1 MASNA
6 LKGSFIRHV
15 GARSYAQAA
24 PAVAR
29 KDAKLQ
35 HSVLPNK
42 TFVAALDNG
51 APVTRV
57 TVAFKAGSRYESP
70 SDLGLAHVLRSAA
83 GLTTTNASS
92 FIIARKLAQAGAS
105 ATKEN
110 LSPALECLNNLV
122 SNQEFRPWELS
133 DNVPRLKYDIA
144 ALGPQ
149 VRAVDLLHK
158 AAFRRGLGNSLFISP
173 KKIGKVSSESMQH
186 FACSTLTPARC
197 AVTVVGDAHDRAA
210 MIAQA
215 LQLPS
220 GESKGE
226 PGKFFGALG
235 NGPVT
240 KWGAD
245 LSPLAKAIGNIGPFA
260 AAGFNVSYSDNGLF
274 GVVLSVPKD
283 EANNAIKAVA
293 KVLKSSSLSA
303 DAIKAGKSQLKVQL
317 LSEADDGAS
326 LAESLAAQGLYTGSY
341 QKQQQQQEIHY
352 NMENTEEQSSTPRR
366 KRRSRTKSKEGH
378 VSDKK
383 FGFYMHI
390 KEVEAGLKNK
400 TLVEGVLRINPKQ
413 FTHAYVSSSDRD
425 EQDILIDGIKNRNR
439 ALEGDI
445 VVVELVTEC
454 MNDDDDESENSKI
467 DTSLDTINDGEN
479 AVSNSSNISNDPV
492 HSRPDAK
499 QKRGRVV
506 YLKEKVHNRTCIGV
520 LKLMADKNRQK
531 ALFVPRDHRIPRLN
545 IPFTSWPDNFYQ
557 NSKSYENTL
566 FLAKI
571 IDWFDLRFATGKI
584 IQSIGQSGDM
594 ITETKA
600 ILAQTDLDV
609 TPFGREYRHLY
620 PRLDYKIPEEE
631 ILLREDCRKLCI
643 FSIDPSNCR
652 DIDDAVSCRKL
663 DNGNY
668 EIGVHISDVSFFL
681 TESTELDEKVAEK
694 ATTIYLVDKAYHML
708 PEELCML
715 CSLFPGVDKLAFSVF
730 WEITENAE
738 VLSHRFAKTVIHS
751 CSQLAYEHA
760 QAILEDRED
769 AEISFPETYNGYQY
783 KDIYET
789 IKILGKIGA
798 KFRQN
803 RFENGALRID
813 QPKVAFHLNPF
824 DGLPKSFWIY
834 ESKESHQLIEE
845 FMLLANMTVAARIY
859 KDHPNLAFLRCH
871 PPPSGYML
879 KQLAKA
885 LKPMGI
891 DLEISTAGDLQRSLL
906 PYVAPDNVDKG
917 RAMVLSMLC
926 AKPMA
931 RAKLLAASLSC
942 KGSPRWEVDKIR
954 MIAAQCNKQKYNAKK
969 AGELS
974 TELYTLKYIE
984 MHSPIV
990 TDAVVVEVREKYID
1004 DFPGDFKCVKND
1016 AGAKLSRMEIDW
1028 KKKDVPD
1035 APPVK
1040 QVIEVFSIVK
1050 IEMTKGNDLVKV
1062 ETKLVTPDENVQN

>member
-326 LAESLAAQGLYTGSY
+326 LAESLAAQGLYTGSV
-341 QKQQQQQEIHY
+341 KSPGELAAII
-352 NMENTEEQSSTPRR
+352 EQ
-366 KRRSRTKSKEGH
+366 
-378 VSDKK
+378 
-383 FGFYMHI
+383 I
-390 KEVEAGLKNK
+390 
-400 TLVEGVLRINPKQ
+400 
-413 FTHAYVSSSDRD
+413 
-425 EQDILIDGIKNRNR
+425 
-439 ALEGDI
+439 
-445 VVVELVTEC
+445 
-454 MNDDDDESENSKI
+454 
-467 DTSLDTINDGEN
+467 
-479 AVSNSSNISNDPV
+479 SSN
-492 HSRPDAK
+492 
-499 QKRGRVV
+499 
-506 YLKEKVHNRTCIGV
+506 
-520 LKLMADKNRQK
+520 
-531 ALFVPRDHRIPRLN
+531 
-545 IPFTSWPDNFYQ
+545 
-557 NSKSYENTL
+557 
-566 FLAKI
+566 
-571 IDWFDLRFATGKI
+571 
-584 IQSIGQSGDM
+584 
-594 ITETKA
+594 
-600 ILAQTDLDV
+600 
-609 TPFGREYRHLY
+609 
-620 PRLDYKIPEEE
+620 
-631 ILLREDCRKLCI
+631 
-643 FSIDPSNCR
+643 
-652 DIDDAVSCRKL
+652 
-663 DNGNY
+663 
-668 EIGVHISDVSFFL
+668 
-681 TESTELDEKVAEK
+681 
-694 ATTIYLVDKAYHML
+694 
-708 PEELCML
+708 
-715 CSLFPGVDKLAFSVF
+715 
-730 WEITENAE
+730 
-738 VLSHRFAKTVIHS
+738 
-751 CSQLAYEHA
+751 
-760 QAILEDRED
+760 
-769 AEISFPETYNGYQY
+769 
-783 KDIYET
+783 
-789 IKILGKIGA
+789 
-798 KFRQN
+798 
-803 RFENGALRID
+803 
-813 QPKVAFHLNPF
+813 
-824 DGLPKSFWIY
+824 
-834 ESKESHQLIEE
+834 
-845 FMLLANMTVAARIY
+845 
-859 KDHPNLAFLRCH
+859 
-871 PPPSGYML
+871 
-879 KQLAKA
+879 
-885 LKPMGI
+885 
-891 DLEISTAGDLQRSLL
+891 
-906 PYVAPDNVDKG
+906 
-917 RAMVLSMLC
+917 
-926 AKPMA
+926 
-931 RAKLLAASLSC
+931 
-942 KGSPRWEVDKIR
+942 
-954 MIAAQCNKQKYNAKK
+954 
-969 AGELS
+969 
-974 TELYTLKYIE
+974 
-984 MHSPIV
+984 
-990 TDAVVVEVREKYID
+990 D

-1050 IEMTKGNDLVKV
+1050 IEMTKGNDLGLDIWNFPTEQKLPEEPKSLEKVNSASDEIVCNICFSSEQLESPSVPQPLCKNANVLIPGGATYFNQSNGYADAGQHIYELAMELNDAGDYFPIFGTCLGFELLIILASGRGEKENRITCYSFENIPLHFTSVSSPAVKHPPLDPMLWKTRRSETV
-1062 ETKLVTPDENVQN
+1062 ERWRRWWSQPSLPDSLVEHEDCSSVVRLGSQATLSLLLEDASESESAARRVSRRLSARSSRPPRGAAIGSVISSIGGHTTIFGFAFLALAAVAFASPKPDPQVVYSAPAAYPALGYSAYSPEEPYEYADTDDIGKPAGRAAAGATTPGGADATNAADAYGDTRGDPRYGELKTRGSATADANTASTSCGSRELIEGVGAGSVGVWASSVTDRGGGFIFACFLAVAAAKPLVVSYASPVAAAYTAPVAAAYTAPLAYSAYSAYTAPVAYSAYGYAAPYSAYYLR

>member
-326 LAESLAAQGLYTGSY
+326 LAESLAAQGLYTGSV
-341 QKQQQQQEIHY
+341 KSPGELAAII
-352 NMENTEEQSSTPRR
+352 EQ
-366 KRRSRTKSKEGH
+366 
-378 VSDKK
+378 
-383 FGFYMHI
+383 I
-390 KEVEAGLKNK
+390 
-400 TLVEGVLRINPKQ
+400 
-413 FTHAYVSSSDRD
+413 
-425 EQDILIDGIKNRNR
+425 
-439 ALEGDI
+439 
-445 VVVELVTEC
+445 
-454 MNDDDDESENSKI
+454 
-467 DTSLDTINDGEN
+467 
-479 AVSNSSNISNDPV
+479 SSN
-492 HSRPDAK
+492 
-499 QKRGRVV
+499 
-506 YLKEKVHNRTCIGV
+506 
-520 LKLMADKNRQK
+520 
-531 ALFVPRDHRIPRLN
+531 
-545 IPFTSWPDNFYQ
+545 
-557 NSKSYENTL
+557 
-566 FLAKI
+566 
-571 IDWFDLRFATGKI
+571 
-584 IQSIGQSGDM
+584 
-594 ITETKA
+594 
-600 ILAQTDLDV
+600 
-609 TPFGREYRHLY
+609 
-620 PRLDYKIPEEE
+620 
-631 ILLREDCRKLCI
+631 
-643 FSIDPSNCR
+643 
-652 DIDDAVSCRKL
+652 
-663 DNGNY
+663 
-668 EIGVHISDVSFFL
+668 
-681 TESTELDEKVAEK
+681 
-694 ATTIYLVDKAYHML
+694 
-708 PEELCML
+708 
-715 CSLFPGVDKLAFSVF
+715 
-730 WEITENAE
+730 
-738 VLSHRFAKTVIHS
+738 
-751 CSQLAYEHA
+751 
-760 QAILEDRED
+760 
-769 AEISFPETYNGYQY
+769 
-783 KDIYET
+783 
-789 IKILGKIGA
+789 
-798 KFRQN
+798 
-803 RFENGALRID
+803 
-813 QPKVAFHLNPF
+813 
-824 DGLPKSFWIY
+824 
-834 ESKESHQLIEE
+834 
-845 FMLLANMTVAARIY
+845 
-859 KDHPNLAFLRCH
+859 
-871 PPPSGYML
+871 
-879 KQLAKA
+879 
-885 LKPMGI
+885 
-891 DLEISTAGDLQRSLL
+891 
-906 PYVAPDNVDKG
+906 
-917 RAMVLSMLC
+917 
-926 AKPMA
+926 
-931 RAKLLAASLSC
+931 
-942 KGSPRWEVDKIR
+942 
-954 MIAAQCNKQKYNAKK
+954 
-969 AGELS
+969 
-974 TELYTLKYIE
+974 
-984 MHSPIV
+984 
-990 TDAVVVEVREKYID
+990 D

-1050 IEMTKGNDLVKV
+1050 IEMTKGNDLGLDIWNFPTEQKLPEEPKSLEKVNSASDEIVCNICFSSEQLESPSVPQPLCKNAKTPFMMKAVLLLTVVYFLRCEGAVLSNDVVERDEAVNNRPIIGVLSQEQSFYLHGKYPEENFTSYIAASYVKDV
-1062 ETKLVTPDENVQN
+1062 ESAGARVVPIIVLIPGGATYFNQSNGYADAGQHIYELAMELNDAGDYFPIFGTCLGFELLIILASGRGEKENRITCYSFENIPLHFTSGECRKNHHSFVNAAEENQYVIYNYKPYFTVRLGSQATLSLLLEDASESESAARRVSRRLSARSSRPPRGAAIGSVISSIGGHTTIFGVTDSRREFFTGSSPTNFSLFTKLNSIQSFIFISAPFCLSFVAEHVIILFTILAFAMAKPQYYPGYGYSSYSNSYPGYYGYSGYSNPLSYSGYGGYGSYSGYPYSNGYGYY